1 MKKFFKFAAIAAV
14 AAAFVGCNKT
24 EGPVD
29 DGKDPGTTTPTYT
42 EDITFTLEEKEVEE
56 NKAKFGV
63 EHNGTKTD
71 TWYYFATT
79 ETNIDAAIQAEAAV
93 LASGKAELENATKKN
108 VTVKNLEPETK
119 YTFVVFAMKAD
130 GTVYGTPGTAE
141 FTTTAVPEPE
151 PEPTPDPTPD
161 PTPGEYTI
169 NPAWTVTYI
178 GDYEEGGK
186 LYEHVVT
193 VETADSNPYFVTAW
207 PVAMFEQYGIE
218 TIVDAEIKSWKELI
232 AQYPGATFADVVY
245 TESIMTQVGID
256 PEYGTKWYAMA
267 IGCDTNGN
275 ATGLY
280 ALSEVI
286 DLENLGGAEEELTA
300 EYAAWLGDWT
310 FTGANGVAFNVT
322 MKLGKAN
329 QTYKLAGWEGPDSE
343 GLDIKVEW
351 MADYGIWVIY
361 AQSFGT
367 YNFGTSGNGEI
378 WLTPESKDG
387 YIYPA
392 EGIPACIGGMTEDG
406 QMVVEG
412 YSEELEDGSVVEMAT
427 MMYLA
432 KLEADGKWYNI
443 TKVKEWPTFPLTV
456 TPATKAT
463 TYAVKEF
470 KGGKK
475 TLNPLAPK
483 TFKTFSLCDMSVR
496 TF

>member
-1 MKKFFKFAAIAAV
+1 MKKFFRFAAIAV
-14 AAAFVGCNKT
+14 AAIALFSCEKPPQG
-24 EGPVD
+24 
-29 DGKDPGTTTPTYT
+29 DGTQTPGGNEKPEQTVPEYT
-42 EDITFTLEEKEVEE
+42 EDLTFTLAVTEVEAD
-56 NKAKFGV
+56 KAKIKV
-63 EHNGTKTD
+63 EHNGTTKD
-71 TWYYFATT
+71 TWIGFETT
-79 ETNIDAAIQAEAAV
+79 ETDIEKAIADFIAEGNV
-93 LASGKAELENATKKN
+93 TLKKN
-108 VTVKNLEPETK
+108 TSTTMTVRGLEPETK
-119 YTFVVFAMKAD
+119 YTFVAVGVKAD
-130 GTVYGTPGTAE
+130 GTVYGTHASVE
-141 FTTTAVPEPE
+141 FTTAKAE
-151 PEPTPDPTPD
+151 EPTPPT

-169 NPAWTVTYI
+169 NPNWTVTYI
-178 GDYEEGGK
+178 GEYEEGGEV
-186 LYEHVVT
+186 YDNVVV
-193 VETADSNPYFVTAW
+193 VETTDTNPYFVTAW
-207 PVAMFEQYGIE
+207 PVDYYEELGIE
-218 TIVDAEIKSWKELI
+218 AIVAAEIEAWEEML
-232 AQYPGATFADVVY
+232 AQYPGATWADIVY
-245 TESIMTQVGID
+245 AESILAQVSID
-256 PEYGTKWYAMA
+256 PEYGTRWYAMA
-267 IGCDTNGN
+267 IGCDTNGK

-286 DLENLGGAEEELTA
+286 DLENLGGGEEEEPTA

-310 FTGANGVAFNVT
+310 FTGSNGVAFDVT
-322 MKLGKAN
+322 MKQGKAN
-329 QTYKLAGWEGPDSE
+329 QTYKLAGWEGPESE

-367 YNFGTSGNGEI
+367 YNFGPSGNGEI

-392 EGIPACIGGMTEDG
+392 EGIPACMGGMTEDG

-432 KLEADGKWYNI
+432 KLEADGQYYGI
-443 TKVKEWPTFPLTV
+443 TSVKEWPTFPLTV